1 MSLGSYTKEEL
12 HKIVDIYNLGL
23 KIKDLNVAKKEL
35 IKDMSKVGR
44 KKLAGD
50 LPTKS
55 QLKDHKKKPL
65 ETIAKGTKDISSFFK
80 KKSKEEKKK
89 REKVNPSKELKE
101 KAIDRIRKNRGR
113 EPTAKEKEI
122 AIKNLT
128 AKLNNPPKIK
138 GKAKK

>member
-23 KIKDLNVAKKEL
+23 KIKDLNVAKKDL

-55 QLKDHKKKPL
+55 QLKQHKKKPL

-80 KKSKEEKKK
+80 KKPKEEKKK
-89 REKVNPSKELKE
+89 KDLK
-101 KAIDRIRKNRGR
+101 ITDRRGGKTTIIRRR
-113 EPTAKEKEI
+113 AKDRK
-122 AIKNLT
+122 
-128 AKLNNPPKIK
+128 
-138 GKAKK
+138 

>member
-23 KIKDLNVAKKEL
+23 KIKDLNVAKKDL

-89 REKVNPSKELKE
+89 RIKITPSQQLKE
-101 KAIDRIRKNRGR
+101 KEIDKLRKNRGR

-128 AKLNNPPKIK
+128 TKLNNPPKFRK
-138 GKAKK
+138 TKK